1 VRRFAAPTILLVLAA
16 LLATAPGA
24 AADLRLPAGADA
36 PPELPPGVVP
46 AAVPPV
52 SKVNGQSRAAGAS
65 MSVAKRA
72 YRIVEGPP
80 PLWATVN
87 ICDTKASPNA
97 LGVRASVPGNGS
109 RRRVYARFTA
119 QWWSGAK
126 QAWLTVGGRGTTDWV
141 YMGTQGW
148 NANQGGWTFHFSQ
161 PPAGTAYV
169 IRGVVE
175 LSWRR
180 EARASRGKRKRA
192 HWSQVD
198 RRILLTETGKARVK
212 GGDPVGTSK
221 AMCLIW

>member
-1 VRRFAAPTILLVLAA
+1 VRRFAAPILFALAA
-16 LLATAPGA
+16 TLAVAPGA
-24 AADLRLPAGADA
+24 HAKLNLPKSADA
-36 PPELPPGVVP
+36 PPVLPPGVVP
-46 AAVPPV
+46 ADQAPV
-52 SKVNGQSRAAGAS
+52 GSLTAQPRTLLSAAGKHFDLRS
-65 MSVAKRA
+65 
-72 YRIVEGPP
+72 GPP

-87 ICDTKASPNA
+87 ICDTNASPNA

-126 QAWLTVGGRGTTDWV
+126 QAWLTVGGRGKTDWV
-141 YMGTQGW
+141 YIGTQGW
-148 NANQGGWTFHFSQ
+148 NASQGGWTFHFSQ

-169 IRGVVE
+169 IRGIVE
-175 LSWRR
+175 MSWRQ

-198 RRILLTETGKARVK
+198 RRILLTETGKTGVR